1 MLGMESPPTPP
12 PLEKVGRLP
21 NTTSL
26 SPYGCPRTPTSNK
39 VRAGRSPPAPWL
51 SALLSNPGPAP
62 ASESKEPLKPSQLGR
77 VQPWL
82 PGPGSGGGCGEALWG
97 AGVGVSSEDAWGAG
111 QEATS
116 LQIIFLG
123 LFGGQRLKL
132 LGEGRAGAL
141 QSQPVGKAGRG
152 L

>member
-1 MLGMESPPTPP
+1 MSLPYLNSPMA
-12 PLEKVGRLP
+12 
-21 NTTSL
+21 SHH
-26 SPYGCPRTPTSNK
+26 
-39 VRAGRSPPAPWL
+39 PWEEAQTVPFVYN
-51 SALLSNPGPAP
+51 ALLSNPGPAP

-82 PGPGSGGGCGEALWG
+82 PGPGSGGGFGEALWG